1 MDVQYSLPNLM
12 TTAPAT
18 GGALGDAAA
27 WDPLLLPLVLP
38 VRVERAPVHQIP
50 ARERMYALEVHML
63 CEPIPHSKI
72 RQIASNEF

>member
-38 VRVERAPVHQIP
+38 VRVERPPIHEVPTP
-50 ARERMYALEVHML
+50 AATREMVKATFRMELVD
-63 CEPIPHSKI
+63 
-72 RQIASNEF
+72 